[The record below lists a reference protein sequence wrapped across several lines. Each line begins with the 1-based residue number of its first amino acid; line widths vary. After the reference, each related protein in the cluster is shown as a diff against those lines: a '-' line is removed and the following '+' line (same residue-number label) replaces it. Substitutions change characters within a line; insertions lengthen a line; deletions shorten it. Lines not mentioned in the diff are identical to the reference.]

1 VKTLFAVFGVVV
13 GSLAIVGVAVLGGY
27 DRGLLVPTPEAVVES
42 FTHQITTRRY
52 GLALNMLAAQ
62 TEPGE
67 TATALET
74 RFALLLT
81 ATGVV
86 YRVDAEPLWIDRDRS
101 AARAVVRGDKGNVTL
116 EFALVREYGLWKIE
130 SLPVPE

>member
-1 VKTLFAVFGVVV
+1 VKAVLAVLAVVV
-13 GSLAIVGVAVLGGY
+13 GSLAAVGVAVRGGY

-67 TATALET
+67 TATTLET

>member
-1 VKTLFAVFGVVV
+1 MKALFAVFGVVV

-52 GLALNMLAAQ
+52 GLALNMLAAHN
-62 TEPGE
+62 EPSE
-67 TATALET
+67 TAHTLET
-74 RFALLLT
+74 RFAPLFT
-81 ATGVV
+81 ATGAIN
-86 YRVDAEPLWIDRDRS
+86 RVDAEPLWIDRDRS